1 MRPDDRVTAR
11 AARVEL
17 VIFDVDGVL
26 TDGRIIIGA
35 DGAET
40 KQFHVRDGLG
50 MVMLR
55 ESGVEIAVITG
66 RESVAVSRRMDELGI
81 DRVFQGQSS
90 KTVAFE
96 SVCDDLGIAGDAV
109 CYVGDDLPD
118 IPVMARS
125 GLPIA
130 VANANWK
137 VQEFAAYITTLDGG
151 AGAAREVC
159 ELIMSARGTLADS
172 LARFAPVTPEDK
184 INA

>member
-1 MRPDDRVTAR
+1 MLTDDHVMVR
-11 AARVEL
+11 AARIAL

-26 TDGRIIIGA
+26 TDGRIVIDA

-66 RESVAVSRRMDELGI
+66 RESAAVTRRMDELGI

-90 KTVAFE
+90 KAAAFDA
-96 SVCDDLGIAGDAV
+96 VCADLGISGEAV

-125 GLPIA
+125 GLPVA

-137 VQEFAAYITTLDGG
+137 VREYAAYVTELDGG

-159 ELIMSARGTLADS
+159 ELIMRANGTLEDG
-172 LARFAPVTPEDK
+172 LARFAPAPVTERA
-184 INA
+184 NA

>member
-1 MRPDDRVTAR
+1 MLPDDRVMVR
-11 AARVEL
+11 AARIAL

-26 TDGRIIIGA
+26 TDGRIILGA
-35 DGAET
+35 GGAET

-66 RESVAVSRRMDELGI
+66 RESAAVTRRMDELGI

-90 KTVAFE
+90 KTAAFN
-96 SVCDDLGIAGDAV
+96 SVCEDLGITGDAV

-125 GLPIA
+125 GLPVA

-137 VQEFAAYITTLDGG
+137 VREFAAYVTRLDGG

-159 ELIMSARGTLADS
+159 ELIMRAQGTLDDR
-172 LARFAPVTPEDK
+172 LARFAPTSTTDPA
-184 INA
+184 NA

>member
-1 MRPDDRVTAR
+1 MAR

-26 TDGRIIIGA
+26 TDGRIIIGP

-66 RESVAVSRRMDELGI
+66 RESAAVTRRMDELGI

-90 KTVAFE
+90 KTAAFE
-96 SVCDDLGIAGDAV
+96 SVCHDLRIAGDAV

-118 IPVMARS
+118 IPVMAQS

-159 ELIMSARGTLADS
+159 ELIMRARGTLAGS
-172 LARFAPVTPEDK
+172 LARFAPPTREDQT
-184 INA
+184 NA

>member
-1 MRPDDRVTAR
+1 MLSDDRVMLR
-11 AARVEL
+11 AARIAL

-35 DGAET
+35 DGSET
-40 KQFHVRDGLG
+40 KQFHVGDGLG

-55 ESGVEIAVITG
+55 ESGVDIAIITG
-66 RESVAVSRRMDELGI
+66 RESAAVTRRMGELGI

-90 KTVAFE
+90 KTAAF
-96 SVCDDLGIAGDAV
+96 SAVCEDLGVTGEEV

-118 IPVMARS
+118 IPVMARC

-137 VQEFAAYITTLDGG
+137 VREYAAYVTRLDGG

-159 ELIMSARGTLADS
+159 ELIMRARGTLEDA
-172 LARFAPVTPEDK
+172 LARYAPMTAAAAPD
-184 INA
+184 A

>member
-1 MRPDDRVTAR
+1 MLTDDRVMVR
-11 AARVEL
+11 AARIAL

-26 TDGRIIIGA
+26 TDGRIILDA
-35 DGAET
+35 DGNET

-66 RESVAVSRRMDELGI
+66 RESAAVTRRMDELGI

-90 KTVAFE
+90 KTAAFNA
-96 SVCDDLGIAGDAV
+96 VCEDLEITGDAV

-137 VQEFAAYITTLDGG
+137 VREFAAYVTGLDGG

-159 ELIMSARGTLADS
+159 ELIMRAQGTLDDR
-172 LARFAPVTPEDK
+172 LARFAPTSTTDPA
-184 INA
+184 NA

>member
-1 MRPDDRVTAR
+1 MQPHDRVAAR

-35 DGAET
+35 DGTET

-66 RESVAVSRRMDELGI
+66 RESAAVTRRMDELGI

-90 KTVAFE
+90 KTAAFE
-96 SVCDDLGIAGDAV
+96 SVCEELGISGDAV

-137 VQEFAAYITTLDGG
+137 VKEFAAWVTVLDGG

-159 ELIMSARGTLADS
+159 ELIMDARGTLAAG
-172 LARFAPVTPEDK
+172 LARFTPETVAD
-184 INA
+184 NPDA

>member
-1 MRPDDRVTAR
+1 MVR
-11 AARVEL
+11 AARIAL

-66 RESVAVSRRMDELGI
+66 RESAAVTRRMDELGI

-90 KTVAFE
+90 KTAAFGA
-96 SVCDDLGIAGDAV
+96 VCEDLGVSGDAV

-137 VQEFAAYITTLDGG
+137 VQEFAAYVTRLDGG

-159 ELIMSARGTLADS
+159 ELIMRAKGTLEDG
-172 LARFAPVTPEDK
+172 LARFAPTTGADQ
-184 INA
+184 ADA

>member
-1 MRPDDRVTAR
+1 MSTNDSVMVR
-11 AARVEL
+11 ATRIAL

-66 RESVAVSRRMDELGI
+66 RESAAVTRRMDELGI

-90 KTVAFE
+90 KTAAFS
-96 SVCDDLGIAGDAV
+96 SVCEDLGISGDAV

-137 VQEFAAYITTLDGG
+137 VQEFAAYVTELDGG

-159 ELIMSARGTLADS
+159 ELIMRAQGTLEGG
-172 LARFAPVTPEDK
+172 LARFVPTTVAARGD
-184 INA
+184 A

>member
-1 MRPDDRVTAR
+1 MSSDDRVTAR

-50 MVMLR
+50 LVMLR

-66 RESVAVSRRMDELGI
+66 RESAAVSRRMDELGI

-90 KTVAFE
+90 KTAAFE
-96 SVCDDLGIAGDAV
+96 SVCEELGITGEAV

-137 VQEFAAYITTLDGG
+137 VQEFAAYVTVLDGG

-159 ELIMSARGTLADS
+159 ELIMGARGTLAAS
-172 LARFAPVTPEDK
+172 LARFAPDPAADNTD
-184 INA
+184 A

>member
-1 MRPDDRVTAR
+1 MLTNDRVMAR
-11 AARVEL
+11 AARIAL

-26 TDGRIIIGA
+26 TDGRIILDA
-35 DGAET
+35 DGNET

-66 RESVAVSRRMDELGI
+66 RESAAVTRRMDELGI

-90 KTVAFE
+90 KTAAFNA
-96 SVCDDLGIAGDAV
+96 VCEDLEITGDAV

-137 VQEFAAYITTLDGG
+137 VREFAAYVTGLDGG

-159 ELIMSARGTLADS
+159 ELIMRAQGTLDDR
-172 LARFAPVTPEDK
+172 LARFAPISTTDPA
-184 INA
+184 NA